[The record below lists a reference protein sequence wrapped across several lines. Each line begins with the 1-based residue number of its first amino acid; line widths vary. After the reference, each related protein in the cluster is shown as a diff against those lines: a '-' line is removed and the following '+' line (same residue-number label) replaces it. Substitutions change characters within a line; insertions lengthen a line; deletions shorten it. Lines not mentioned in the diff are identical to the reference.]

1 VGAHST
7 LVDGT
12 SPVSQDEAPATESGG
27 VGGAAA
33 PSRDNAARDASVSS
47 PDERDGASGASPV
60 YGVAPDAPAMTLR
73 AIFRRFWP
81 YTKGDRSKLLFAFL
95 AMAASTA
102 CDTYVVTMFA
112 RIVDGAT
119 VAHSMSAVWPSAIEW
134 LVLTAVGGLL
144 SVLGGFL
151 LVGAAERF
159 VFRLRH
165 EVFAHLQR
173 LGPRFLGEHA
183 TGDLMSRLTSDVD
196 GVEGLASTG
205 IVSTVIAVGTAI
217 AYAAAAVLVQWQ
229 LAAIVVAL
237 IPLLWLT
244 SRITGRFTKTAART
258 ERRAAGEVGSA
269 VEQALSN
276 LPLVQ
281 AYGTEA
287 VETARLD
294 HHGEIWWRARARE
307 SRLQM
312 VYAPITTLIQSGAL
326 LAVLIAGA
334 AFIAAGEL
342 TVGGLFGFAAYMG
355 YLYPPLSQLG
365 ALHLTVTS
373 ASASCER
380 LIEILDAEPEVQ
392 DAPGADDSDV
402 KSGHLELRGARYVYP
417 GTESAGLDGVSL
429 EVRPGQF
436 VLVTGP
442 SGAGKSTLTRML
454 LRFVD
459 AQDGAVVLDG
469 VDVRK
474 RTIAAVRR
482 AVTLLPQE
490 PMLFDLTVAENIA
503 YARPGASR
511 AEIEQAA
518 REAGALDFIRE
529 LPQGFDTSVGEDG
542 ASLSGGQRQRLAIAR
557 ALLRISPVLV
567 LDEPTTGLDAPTARA
582 VLEPLRRLAGGRTTI
597 VVSHDLTPARDA
609 DLVVVLDGGKI
620 VAQGRHHELL
630 AAPGVYADLWAA
642 QNGSRAEGSR
652 SVHVED
658 APTAQGPGRAIP
670 FPGAAAVPAPTRREP
685 TRGALPPPRAPSRV
699 AALDPTASFSPD
711 PVTAPLRLLARSST
725 TTGPTPI
732 RSRPAPPSRTAP
744 AARAPGAPAAG
755 SRPLAS
761 PAAAPAAG
769 SRPSASPAAATP
781 APGSHAAGSHGPA
794 SPASGSRG
802 PGSPG
807 AASPASGS
815 RGPASPTSGS
825 RGPASPTSGSRG
837 PALPTSGSGGPASPA
852 SGSRGPAS
860 PGADVPA
867 RRAEGPAVGGRSPGA
882 GATRP
887 AAVAPAAGGPT
898 AAGTTTPAGPTSTV
912 PTAPAS
918 RSTPAPSTSRATPPG
933 PSNGTI
939 RPSKHATPRNSP
951 SGRPTPPPAEGS
963 AAWSVPGPRNPASG
977 PTPASRDEV
986 GLPTGRLARRTVAD
1000 LLAGS
1005 DRSPA
1010 PTSHRAEPPAAKPR
1024 STVGSHRA
1032 DDR

>member
-1 VGAHST
+1 MGAHTT
-7 LVDGT
+7 LVGLPAVDGDDVPET
-12 SPVSQDEAPATESGG
+12 SSG

-33 PSRDNAARDASVSS
+33 PARDRTDHDGGASTS
-47 PDERDGASGASPV
+47 PHDEGASGTPAPA
-60 YGVAPDAPAMTLR
+60 GGPDAPAMTLR

-81 YTKGDRSKLLFAFL
+81 YTRSDRSKLLFAFL

-134 LVLTAVGGLL
+134 LVLTAIGGLL

-183 TGDLMSRLTSDVD
+183 TGDLMSRLTADVD
-196 GVEGLASTG
+196 GVEALASSG
-205 IVSTVIAVGTAI
+205 IVSTVIAVGTAV

-229 LAAIVVAL
+229 LAVIVVAL
-237 IPLLWLT
+237 APLMWLT

-258 ERRAAGEVGSA
+258 ERRAAGEVGTA

-287 VETARLD
+287 TESARLD

-312 VYAPITTLIQSGAL
+312 IYSPITTLIQSGAL

-342 TVGGLFGFAAYMG
+342 TVGGLFGFAAYLG

-392 DAPGADDSDV
+392 DSPDADGSV
-402 KSGHLELRGARYVYP
+402 VREGHLELCGARYVYP
-417 GTESAGLDGVSL
+417 GTDDAGLDGISL
-429 EVRPGQF
+429 DVRPGQF

-442 SGAGKSTLTRML
+442 SGAGKSTMTKML
-454 LRFVD
+454 LRFLD
-459 AQDGAVVLDG
+459 AQDGAVILDG
-469 VDVRK
+469 VDVRD
-474 RTIAAVRR
+474 RTIKAVRE

-490 PMLFDLTVAENIA
+490 PMLFDMTVAENIS
-503 YARPGASR
+503 YARPDATR

-529 LPQGFDTSVGEDG
+529 LPQGFDTGVGEDG
-542 ASLSGGQRQRLAIAR
+542 AALSGGQRQRLAIAR
-557 ALLRISPVLV
+557 ALLRVSPVLV

-597 VVSHDLTPARDA
+597 VISHDLTPARDA
-609 DLVVVLDGGKI
+609 DLVVVLEDGRI
-620 VAQGRHHELL
+620 VARGRHHDLL
-630 AAPGVYADLWAA
+630 AAGGTYARLWAA
-642 QNGSRAEGSR
+642 QHGGAPPAETTGRPDDVAAPAPRRA
-652 SVHVED
+652 
-658 APTAQGPGRAIP
+658 TP
-670 FPGAAAVPAPTRREP
+670 FRPAPGAVEPPRPAPPR
-685 TRGALPPPRAPSRV
+685 RAPARV
-699 AALDPTASFSPD
+699 PALDPAAVRAPD

-732 RSRPAPPSRTAP
+732 RSRPAPASRTAVGGP
-744 AARAPGAPAAG
+744 PPG
-755 SRPLAS
+755 
-761 PAAAPAAG
+761 
-769 SRPSASPAAATP
+769 
-781 APGSHAAGSHGPA
+781 
-794 SPASGSRG
+794 RG
-802 PGSPG
+802 PGSPPVDRAS
-807 AASPASGS
+807 AAGPPAPAPRPTARISAPGPAAPTPGRLVDRTGGRATLPPGRSPVDHTRVAGPATTPTGPAAGRPAPTPAPGKATATGTGSPSGNDRASSSPAH
-815 RGPASPTSGS
+815 GPAST
-825 RGPASPTSGSRG
+825 
-837 PALPTSGSGGPASPA
+837 
-852 SGSRGPAS
+852 
-860 PGADVPA
+860 
-867 RRAEGPAVGGRSPGA
+867 GRDETRVGA
-882 GATRP
+882 GPGTAKHGLPSPRSDTTSTPRP
-887 AAVAPAAGGPT
+887 PGPT
-898 AAGTTTPAGPTSTV
+898 PSSSGPSSSGPSSSGPSSSGPSSSGAGPT
-912 PTAPAS
+912 PA
-918 RSTPAPSTSRATPPG
+918 RSSEWT
-933 PSNGTI
+933 
-939 RPSKHATPRNSP
+939 
-951 SGRPTPPPAEGS
+951 
-963 AAWSVPGPRNPASG
+963 VPGPRHPASG
-977 PTPASRDEV
+977 PTPARSDENAV
-986 GLPTGRLARRTVAD
+986 ETTGRLARRTVAD
-1000 LLAGS
+1000 LVAGTA
-1005 DRSPA
+1005 RPPA
-1010 PTSHRAEPPAAKPR
+1010 RTSHRAEPTPPRPR

-1032 DDR
+1032 PER

>member
-1 VGAHST
+1 MGAHST

-12 SPVSQDEAPATESGG
+12 SPVGRDEAPATESSG
-27 VGGAAA
+27 VGGAAV
-33 PSRDNAARDASVSS
+33 PSRDSVDASS
-47 PDERDGASGASPV
+47 PSGRDGSSGASPG
-60 YGVAPDAPAMTLR
+60 YGDAPEAPAMTLR

-81 YTKGDRSKLLFAFL
+81 YTKSDRSKLVFAFL

-205 IVSTVIAVGTAI
+205 IVTTIIAVGTAI

-229 LAAIVVAL
+229 LAVIVVAL
-237 IPLLWLT
+237 VPLMWLT

-287 VETARLD
+287 TESARLD
-294 HHGEIWWRARARE
+294 HHGEVWWRARARE

-312 VYAPITTLIQSGAL
+312 IYSPITTLIQSGAL

-342 TVGGLFGFAAYMG
+342 TVGGLFGFAAYLG

-365 ALHLTVTS
+365 SLHLSVTS

-392 DAPGADDSDV
+392 DAPDADDSDV
-402 KSGHLELRGARYVYP
+402 EQGHLELRAARFVYP

-490 PMLFDLTVAENIA
+490 PMLFDMSVAENIA
-503 YARPGASR
+503 YARPEATR

-518 REAGALDFIRE
+518 REAGALDFISE
-529 LPQGFDTSVGEDG
+529 LPQGFETSVGEDG

-630 AAPGVYADLWAA
+630 AAPGIYVELWEA
-642 QNGSRAEGSR
+642 QNGSRAADPGTSTP
-652 SVHVED
+652 HIED

-670 FPGAAAVPAPTRREP
+670 FPGAASVPAPARRGP
-685 TRGALPPPRAPSRV
+685 SRGAPPPPRSPARV
-699 AALDPTASFSPD
+699 PALDPAASFSPD

-732 RSRPAPPSRTAP
+732 RSRPAPPSRTAAAPVGSRP
-744 AARAPGAPAAG
+744 AAASAPAPGPASRPAAPGAGRPAAASPGSAAPAAARPAAVAPVPG
-755 SRPLAS
+755 SR
-761 PAAAPAAG
+761 AAPAAG
-769 SRPSASPAAATP
+769 A
-781 APGSHAAGSHGPA
+781 
-794 SPASGSRG
+794 
-802 PGSPG
+802 
-807 AASPASGS
+807 
-815 RGPASPTSGS
+815 
-825 RGPASPTSGSRG
+825 
-837 PALPTSGSGGPASPA
+837 
-852 SGSRGPAS
+852 
-860 PGADVPA
+860 PA
-867 RRAEGPAVGGRSPGA
+867 RRAEGPAVGGRAPGTA
-882 GATRP
+882 RP
-887 AAVAPAAGGPT
+887 AAAGAVPTGSPTPAVPAARTDRATAGAPTSRGGRPIP
-898 AAGTTTPAGPTSTV
+898 AIPAGPTSPAASASRTGR
-912 PTAPAS
+912 PTPAS
-918 RSTPAPSTSRATPPG
+918 APSTSTPGPG
-933 PSNGTI
+933 PSNGSI
-939 RPSKHATPRNSP
+939 RPSKHATPRTSP
-951 SGRPTPPPAEGS
+951 SGRPMPPPAEGS

-1010 PTSHRAEPPAAKPR
+1010 PTSHQAESPEPKPR
-1024 STVGSHRA
+1024 SAVGSHRA

>member
-1 VGAHST
+1 
-7 LVDGT
+7 
-12 SPVSQDEAPATESGG
+12 
-27 VGGAAA
+27 
-33 PSRDNAARDASVSS
+33 
-47 PDERDGASGASPV
+47 
-60 YGVAPDAPAMTLR
+60 
-73 AIFRRFWP
+73 
-81 YTKGDRSKLLFAFL
+81 
-95 AMAASTA
+95 MAASTA

-119 VAHSMSAVWPSAIEW
+119 VAHSMAAVWPSAIEW

-205 IVSTVIAVGTAI
+205 IVTTIIAVGTAI

-229 LAAIVVAL
+229 LAVIVLAL
-237 IPLLWLT
+237 VPLMWLT

-287 VETARLD
+287 IESARLD
-294 HHGEIWWRARARE
+294 HHGEVWWRARARE

-312 VYAPITTLIQSGAL
+312 IYAPITTLIQSGAL

-342 TVGGLFGFAAYMG
+342 TVGGLFGFAAYLG

-365 ALHLTVTS
+365 SLHLSVTS

-392 DAPGADDSDV
+392 DAPDADDSDV
-402 KSGHLELRGARYVYP
+402 KEGRLELRDARYVYP
-417 GTESAGLDGVSL
+417 GTESAGLDGVTL
-429 EVRPGQF
+429 TVRPGQF

-469 VDVRK
+469 VDVRR

-511 AEIEQAA
+511 TEIEQAA

-542 ASLSGGQRQRLAIAR
+542 AALSGGQRQRLAIAR

-630 AAPGVYADLWAA
+630 AAPGIYTELWQA
-642 QNGSRAEGSR
+642 QNGSRAEGR
-652 SVHVED
+652 STPVHVED

-670 FPGAAAVPAPTRREP
+670 FPGAPSVPVPARREP
-685 TRGALPPPRAPSRV
+685 FRAAPPPPRPPSRV
-699 AALDPTASFSPD
+699 PALDPAASFSPD

-732 RSRPAPPSRTAP
+732 RSRPAPPSRSAP
-744 AARAPGAPAAG
+744 
-755 SRPLAS
+755 
-761 PAAAPAAG
+761 AAPAAG
-769 SRPSASPAAATP
+769 SRPSVSSPPAARAADSQPTARATGSRPTSAPPAAGLAGGSPAGASPADAPP
-781 APGSHAAGSHGPA
+781 APAPRGPA
-794 SPASGSRG
+794 SPAAG
-802 PGSPG
+802 
-807 AASPASGS
+807 
-815 RGPASPTSGS
+815 TSAH
-825 RGPASPTSGSRG
+825 RP
-837 PALPTSGSGGPASPA
+837 
-852 SGSRGPAS
+852 
-860 PGADVPA
+860 
-867 RRAEGPAVGGRSPGA
+867 EGPAVGGRSPGA
-882 GATRP
+882 GAGMTRP
-887 AAVAPAAGGPT
+887 AVAGPASTPPAAPTSRRTPAPAASSAPT
-898 AAGTTTPAGPTSTV
+898 ASPST
-912 PTAPAS
+912 PTAP
-918 RSTPAPSTSRATPPG
+918 
-933 PSNGTI
+933 SNGSI
-939 RPSKHATPRNSP
+939 RPSKHATPRSSP
-951 SGRPTPPPAEGS
+951 SGRPAPSGGARSG
-963 AAWSVPGPRNPASG
+963 WSVPGPRDPASG

-986 GLPTGRLARRTVAD
+986 GLPTGRVARRTVAD
-1000 LLAGS
+1000 LLASS

-1010 PTSHRAEPPAAKPR
+1010 RTSHRADPPAPKPR
-1024 STVGSHRA
+1024 SAVGSHRA

>member
-7 LVDGT
+7 LVGGT
-12 SPVSQDEAPATESGG
+12 SAVGRDEAPATESGG

-33 PSRDNAARDASVSS
+33 PSGDRVVRDASPSA
-47 PDERDGASGASPV
+47 PNERDGASGASPV
-60 YGVAPDAPAMTLR
+60 PGDALDAPVMTLR

-81 YTKGDRSKLLFAFL
+81 YTRGDRNKLVFAFL

-119 VAHSMSAVWPSAIEW
+119 GAHSMSAVWPSAIEW
-134 LVLTAVGGLL
+134 LALTAVGGLL

-205 IVSTVIAVGTAI
+205 VVSTIIAVGTAI

-229 LAAIVVAL
+229 LAVIVVAL
-237 IPLLWLT
+237 VPLMWLT

-258 ERRAAGEVGSA
+258 ERRAAGEVGAA

-287 VETARLD
+287 IESARLD
-294 HHGEIWWRARARE
+294 HHGEVWWRARARE

-312 VYAPITTLIQSGAL
+312 IYAPITTLIQSGAL

-342 TVGGLFGFAAYMG
+342 TVGGLFGFAAYLG

-365 ALHLTVTS
+365 SLHLTVTS

-380 LIEILDAEPEVQ
+380 LIEILDAEPEVR
-392 DAPGADDSDV
+392 DAPDADDSV
-402 KSGHLELRGARYVYP
+402 VTNGHLELRGARYVYP
-417 GTESAGLDGVSL
+417 GSESAGIDGLSL

-459 AQDGAVVLDG
+459 AQDGSVLLDG
-469 VDVRK
+469 VDLRK

-503 YARPGASR
+503 YARPDATR
-511 AEIEQAA
+511 AEVEQAA
-518 REAGALDFIRE
+518 REAGALEFIRE
-529 LPQGFDTSVGEDG
+529 LPQGFETSVGEDG

-597 VVSHDLTPARDA
+597 VVSHDLAPARDA
-609 DLVVVLDGGKI
+609 DMVVVLDGGKI
-620 VAQGRHHELL
+620 AAQGRHHELL
-630 AAPGVYADLWAA
+630 AASGIYAELWAA
-642 QNGSRAEGSR
+642 QNGSSAAASRAAA
-652 SVHVED
+652 VHIDD
-658 APTAQGPGRAIP
+658 APTAQRAPGRAIP
-670 FPGAAAVPAPTRREP
+670 FPGVGGGAGAVPAPARRAP
-685 TRGALPPPRAPSRV
+685 SRSAPPPRSPARV
-699 AALDPTASFSPD
+699 AALDPAAGLSPD

-732 RSRPAPPSRTAP
+732 RARPAPPSRTAG
-744 AARAPGAPAAG
+744 PGAPAAG
-755 SRPLAS
+755 SRGPVSPPPVSPPPAS
-761 PAAAPAAG
+761 PAAG
-769 SRPSASPAAATP
+769 SRA
-781 APGSHAAGSHGPA
+781 PA
-794 SPASGSRG
+794 SPV
-802 PGSPG
+802 
-807 AASPASGS
+807 AASPAPGS
-815 RGPASPTSGS
+815 RGPASPAPGS
-825 RGPASPTSGSRG
+825 RGPASP
-837 PALPTSGSGGPASPA
+837 APASPPPVSPDA
-852 SGSRGPAS
+852 GTRRPGSAPA
-860 PGADVPA
+860 AVPA
-867 RRAEGPAVGGRSPGA
+867 RRPERVAEGPAVAGRSPGA
-882 GATRP
+882 TRSATGGATP
-887 AAVAPAAGGPT
+887 VAP
-898 AAGTTTPAGPTSTV
+898 GTPN
-912 PTAPAS
+912 APAS
-918 RSTPAPSTSRATPPG
+918 RAGHAPAVPTSPAGPANGTTGPSKHTRSRTSPPPSAPTRATPAAEPTRTS
-933 PSNGTI
+933 P
-939 RPSKHATPRNSP
+939 PSP
-951 SGRPTPPPAEGS
+951 SPRPTPPPTGVPEES
-963 AAWSVPGPRNPASG
+963 AAGWTMPGPRNPASG
-977 PTPASRDEV
+977 PTPASRDEI

-1000 LLAGS
+1000 LLAGA

-1010 PTSHRAEPPAAKPR
+1010 PASHRAEPPAPKPR
-1024 STVGSHRA
+1024 TAVGNHRA